1 MFYFFVWKHMPMKP
15 NRQFPVTRSNQCIL
29 YVDGCQFCSTVQNLV
44 VNYHLVVSYPQ
55 QCHIEI
61 NLNH

>member
-1 MFYFFVWKHMPMKP
+1 MPMKP